1 MSTPIAP
8 TAAAGTGLSIA
19 DEAHAPAAVRNGS
32 ATVKHA
38 YASAQDFEEMLL
50 QQLSQSMLQ
59 SSGLGGE
66 GGGEGEESSGSS
78 GEGGM
83 LTSLL
88 PQALTEGVMREG
100 GLGLATQ
107 LMSSLDPAA
116 GTAAT
121 GAIAAGGA
129 VAGGAAAGGTAAG
142 VSAAGATPAAG
153 TAPTQSASGGSAAG
167 TGTAAAGASV
177 NASGG
182 VAA

>member
-8 TAAAGTGLSIA
+8 TAAAGAGLSIA
-19 DEAHAPAAVRNGS
+19 EQAHEPAAVRNGS
-32 ATVKHA
+32 SAVKQA
-38 YASAQDFEEMLL
+38 YSSAQDFEEMLM

-66 GGGEGEESSGSS
+66 GGGEGEEGSAEGSSG

-116 GTAAT
+116 GA
-121 GAIAAGGA
+121 
-129 VAGGAAAGGTAAG
+129 
-142 VSAAGATPAAG
+142 
-153 TAPTQSASGGSAAG
+153 SASAAAG
-167 TGTAAAGASV
+167 TGGTTPVQGASTGKLAAPVAAAPSV
-177 NASGG
+177 GSTGG

>member
-8 TAAAGTGLSIA
+8 AAVAATGLSIT

-32 ATVKHA
+32 ATVKKA
-38 YASAQDFEEMLL
+38 YASAQGFEEMLL

-66 GGGEGEESSGSS
+66 GEGGGEGEESSSGSS

-116 GTAAT
+116 GAAAS
-121 GAIAAGGA
+121 GASAAG
-129 VAGGAAAGGTAAG
+129 VTTTGGTAALQG
-142 VSAAGATPAAG
+142 AG
-153 TAPTQSASGGSAAG
+153 GGSAAG
-167 TGTAAAGASV
+167 TGTVGAGAGV
-177 NASGG
+177 EASGG

>member
-1 MSTPIAP
+1 MSSPIAP
-8 TAAAGTGLSIA
+8 TTAATGLSVT

-32 ATVKHA
+32 ASVKKA
-38 YASAQDFEEMLL
+38 YASAQGFEEMLM

-66 GGGEGEESSGSS
+66 GGGEGEEGSSGGSSS

-116 GTAAT
+116 AA
-121 GAIAAGGA
+121 
-129 VAGGAAAGGTAAG
+129 
-142 VSAAGATPAAG
+142 SAP
-153 TAPTQSASGGSAAG
+153 
-167 TGTAAAGASV
+167 GASV
-177 NASGG
+177 DSVGG

>member
-1 MSTPIAP
+1 MSLPIAA
-8 TAAAGTGLSIA
+8 TSAGSTGLSIA

-32 ATVKHA
+32 TAVKQA
-38 YASAQDFEEMLL
+38 YASAQDFEEMLM

-66 GGGEGEESSGSS
+66 GGSGGEEGSEEASSG

-107 LMSSLDPAA
+107 LTSSLDPTA
-116 GTAAT
+116 GASATGAAAT
-121 GAIAAGGA
+121 GGTATGGA
-129 VAGGAAAGGTAAG
+129 VSTQ
-142 VSAAGATPAAG
+142 GAT
-153 TAPTQSASGGSAAG
+153 GSDVG
-167 TGTAAAGASV
+167 SAAAGASV
-177 NASGG
+177 NSAGASVNSAGG

>member
-1 MSTPIAP
+1 MSTPIAATS
-8 TAAAGTGLSIA
+8 TAASTGLSIA

-32 ATVKHA
+32 SAVKQA
-38 YASAQDFEEMLL
+38 YASAQSFEEMLM

-66 GGGEGEESSGSS
+66 GGGEGEEGSGEGSSG

-116 GTAAT
+116 G
-121 GAIAAGGA
+121 AAGSSA
-129 VAGGAAAGGTAAG
+129 
-142 VSAAGATPAAG
+142 SAAGAPASG
-153 TAPTQSASGGSAAG
+153 ETASPQGASGGEAAG
-167 TGTAAAGASV
+167 SAVTGADV
-177 NASGG
+177 DVSGG

>member
-1 MSTPIAP
+1 MSTSIAP
-8 TAAAGTGLSIA
+8 TGAAATGLSIA
-19 DEAHAPAAVRNGS
+19 AEAHAPAAVRNGS
-32 ATVKHA
+32 TAVKQA
-38 YASAQDFEEMLL
+38 YASAQSFEEMLM

-66 GGGEGEESSGSS
+66 GEEGSGEGGSA

-107 LMSSLDPAA
+107 LMRSLDPAA
-116 GTAAT
+116 GA
-121 GAIAAGGA
+121 
-129 VAGGAAAGGTAAG
+129 
-142 VSAAGATPAAG
+142 
-153 TAPTQSASGGSAAG
+153 SASSAAG
-167 TGTAAAGASV
+167 TGGAAPVQGASGGEVAGPVAAGASV
-177 NASGG
+177 DATGG